1 MPDTNDK
8 SFSKLSDKIPNRE
21 QNEVDP
27 KLLDI
32 LVCPLSKTPLIYDKK
47 ANELISKSAGLAFP
61 IRNGVPILLID
72 EARANWM
79 SSSDS
84 SFELNVQIV

>member
-8 SFSKLSDKIPNRE
+8 SFSKPSEKASNRE
-21 QNEVDP
+21 KSVVDP

-32 LVCPLSKTPLIYDKK
+32 LVCPLSKTPLFYDKK

-61 IRNGVPILLID
+61 IRNGVPILLVD
-72 EARANWM
+72 EARQL
-79 SSSDS
+79 DE
-84 SFELNVQIV
+84 FK

>member
-8 SFSKLSDKIPNRE
+8 NFSKSSDKLPNRE

-72 EARANWM
+72 EARQL
-79 SSSDS
+79 D
-84 SFELNVQIV
+84 ELK

>member
-8 SFSKLSDKIPNRE
+8 SFSKPSDKVSNGE
-21 QNEVDP
+21 QSAVDP

-32 LVCPLSKTPLIYDKK
+32 LVCPLSKTPLVYDKK

-72 EARANWM
+72 EARQL
-79 SSSDS
+79 DE
-84 SFELNVQIV
+84 FK

>member
-1 MPDTNDK
+1 MPDTNDE
-8 SFSKLSDKIPNRE
+8 SFSKSSDEVPNRE

-27 KLLDI
+27 KLLDV

-47 ANELISKSAGLAFP
+47 ANELISKSVGLAFP

-72 EARANWM
+72 EARQL
-79 SSSDS
+79 DE
-84 SFELNVQIV
+84 FK

>member
-8 SFSKLSDKIPNRE
+8 SFSKPSDKAYNRE
-21 QNEVDP
+21 QSVVDP

-32 LVCPLSKTPLIYDKK
+32 LVCPLSKTPLVYDKK

-61 IRNGVPILLID
+61 IRNGVPILLVD
-72 EARANWM
+72 EARQL
-79 SSSDS
+79 DE
-84 SFELNVQIV
+84 FK

>member
-1 MPDTNDK
+1 MPDTNDE
-8 SFSKLSDKIPNRE
+8 SFSKSSDKVPNRE
-21 QNEVDP
+21 RNEVDP
-27 KLLDI
+27 KLLDV

-72 EARANWM
+72 EARQL
-79 SSSDS
+79 DE
-84 SFELNVQIV
+84 FK

>member
-1 MPDTNDK
+1 MPDTKDK
-8 SFSKLSDKIPNRE
+8 NFSKSSDKLPNRE

-72 EARANWM
+72 EARQL
-79 SSSDS
+79 DE
-84 SFELNVQIV
+84 FK

>member
-8 SFSKLSDKIPNRE
+8 NFSKSSDKLPNRE
-21 QNEVDP
+21 QNEIDP

-72 EARANWM
+72 EARHL
-79 SSSDS
+79 D
-84 SFELNVQIV
+84 ELK

>member
-8 SFSKLSDKIPNRE
+8 SCFKPSYKAPNRE
-21 QNEVDP
+21 QSEVDP

-32 LVCPLSKTPLIYDKK
+32 LVCPLSKTPLVYDKK

-72 EARANWM
+72 EARQL
-79 SSSDS
+79 DE
-84 SFELNVQIV
+84 FK

>member
-8 SFSKLSDKIPNRE
+8 SFSQSSDKAPIRE
-21 QNEVDP
+21 QSEVDP

-32 LVCPLSKTPLIYDKK
+32 LVCPLSKTPLFYDKK

-72 EARANWM
+72 EARQL
-79 SSSDS
+79 DD
-84 SFELNVQIV
+84 FK

>member
-1 MPDTNDK
+1 MPDTSDK
-8 SFSKLSDKIPNRE
+8 NFSKSSDKLPNRE

-72 EARANWM
+72 EARHL
-79 SSSDS
+79 D
-84 SFELNVQIV
+84 ELK

>member
-8 SFSKLSDKIPNRE
+8 SFSKSSEKVPNSE
-21 QNEVDP
+21 QHEVDP
-27 KLLDI
+27 KLLDV

-72 EARANWM
+72 EARQL
-79 SSSDS
+79 DE
-84 SFELNVQIV
+84 FK

>member
-8 SFSKLSDKIPNRE
+8 NFSKSSDKLPNRE

-32 LVCPLSKTPLIYDKK
+32 LVCPLSKTPLIYDKN

-72 EARANWM
+72 EARHL
-79 SSSDS
+79 D
-84 SFELNVQIV
+84 ELK

>member
-8 SFSKLSDKIPNRE
+8 NFSKSSDKLPNRE

-72 EARANWM
+72 EARHL
-79 SSSDS
+79 DE
-84 SFELNVQIV
+84 FK

>member
-1 MPDTNDK
+1 MPDTNDE
-8 SFSKLSDKIPNRE
+8 SFSKSSDKVPTRE

-27 KLLDI
+27 KLLDV

-72 EARANWM
+72 EARQL
-79 SSSDS
+79 DE
-84 SFELNVQIV
+84 FK

>member
-8 SFSKLSDKIPNRE
+8 NFSKSSDKLPNRE
-21 QNEVDP
+21 QKEVDP

-32 LVCPLSKTPLIYDKK
+32 LVCPLSKTPLIYDKN

-72 EARANWM
+72 EARQL
-79 SSSDS
+79 DE
-84 SFELNVQIV
+84 FK

>member
-8 SFSKLSDKIPNRE
+8 NFSKSSDKLPNRE

-47 ANELISKSAGLAFP
+47 ANELISKSASLAFP

-72 EARANWM
+72 EARQL
-79 SSSDS
+79 DE
-84 SFELNVQIV
+84 FK

>member
-72 EARANWM
+72 EARQL
-79 SSSDS
+79 DE
-84 SFELNVQIV
+84 FK

>member
-1 MPDTNDK
+1 MPDTNDE
-8 SFSKLSDKIPNRE
+8 SFSKSSDKVSNRE

-27 KLLDI
+27 KLLDV
-32 LVCPLSKTPLIYDKK
+32 LVCPLSKTPLIYDKR

-72 EARANWM
+72 EARQL
-79 SSSDS
+79 DE
-84 SFELNVQIV
+84 FK

>member
-8 SFSKLSDKIPNRE
+8 SFSKPSEKASNRE
-21 QNEVDP
+21 KSVVDP

-32 LVCPLSKTPLIYDKK
+32 LVCPLSKTPLFYDKK

-61 IRNGVPILLID
+61 IRNGVPILLVD
-72 EARANWM
+72 EARQL
-79 SSSDS
+79 D
-84 SFELNVQIV
+84 ELK

>member
-8 SFSKLSDKIPNRE
+8 NFSKSSDKLPNRE
-21 QNEVDP
+21 KNEVDP

-72 EARANWM
+72 EARHL
-79 SSSDS
+79 D
-84 SFELNVQIV
+84 ELK

>member
-8 SFSKLSDKIPNRE
+8 SFSKPSEKASNRE
-21 QNEVDP
+21 KSVVDP

-32 LVCPLSKTPLIYDKK
+32 LVCPVSKTPLVYDKK

-61 IRNGVPILLID
+61 IRNGVPILLVD
-72 EARANWM
+72 EARQL
-79 SSSDS
+79 DE
-84 SFELNVQIV
+84 FK

>member
-8 SFSKLSDKIPNRE
+8 NFSKSSDKLPNRE

-47 ANELISKSAGLAFP
+47 ANELISKSAGVAFP

-72 EARANWM
+72 EARHL
-79 SSSDS
+79 D
-84 SFELNVQIV
+84 ELK

>member
-8 SFSKLSDKIPNRE
+8 NFSKSSDKLPNRE

-27 KLLDI
+27 ELLDI

-72 EARANWM
+72 EARHL
-79 SSSDS
+79 D
-84 SFELNVQIV
+84 ELK

>member
-8 SFSKLSDKIPNRE
+8 SLSKPSDKASNSE
-21 QNEVDP
+21 QSVVDP

-32 LVCPLSKTPLIYDKK
+32 LVCPLSKTPLVYDKK

-61 IRNGVPILLID
+61 IRNGVPILLVD
-72 EARANWM
+72 EARQL
-79 SSSDS
+79 DE
-84 SFELNVQIV
+84 FK

>member
-47 ANELISKSAGLAFP
+47 ANELISKSTGLAFP

-72 EARANWM
+72 EARQL
-79 SSSDS
+79 DE
-84 SFELNVQIV
+84 FK